1 MTNPKQEFDSEVL
14 RERQVKLAM
23 SSAAHLKQWLQ
34 ASGRRWLVM
43 DAMEL
48 VDALPWPG
56 GVQELMGLI
65 NLYNQ
70 HRRKFDSGRRGKPIK
85 DPITGDM
92 VEPIIFKDEKLELA
106 EVDRATRHLVQLAL
120 EWDPKWSLEN
130 PAL

>member
-1 MTNPKQEFDSEVL
+1 MTSQKLEFDVEVL
-14 RERQVKLAM
+14 RERQAKLAM
-23 SSAAHLKQWLQ
+23 SDAEHLKQWLQ

-65 NLYNQ
+65 NLYTQ
-70 HRRKFDSGRRGKPIK
+70 HRRQFDSGRRQIVE
-85 DPITGDM
+85 DPITKEDVETIVYKGD
-92 VEPIIFKDEKLELA
+92 KLELA
-106 EVDRATRHLVQLAL
+106 EIDRAIRYLVQQAFELN
-120 EWDPKWSLEN
+120 PKWSLEN